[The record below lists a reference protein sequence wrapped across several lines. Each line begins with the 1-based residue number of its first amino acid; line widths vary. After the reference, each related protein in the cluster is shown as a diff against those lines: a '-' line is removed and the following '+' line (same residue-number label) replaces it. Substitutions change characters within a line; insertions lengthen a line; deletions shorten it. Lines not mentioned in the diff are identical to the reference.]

1 MAVATANRFQT
12 ESRAVSYT
20 AADWGI
26 FFIRVVLGVIFF
38 MHGAQKVLGMFGGP
52 GLEGTVG
59 FMGKMGVPA
68 FLAYVSAF
76 TEFLGGIFLVFGFLS
91 RISAIGL
98 FINMLVAVALV
109 HLKNGFFMQTQGYEY
124 NLALMAMALGI
135 AIGGPGALHI
145 TDLERKVVTKS

>member
-1 MAVATANRFQT
+1 MAVSTANGIRT
-12 ESRAVSYT
+12 ESRAVAYT
-20 AADWGI
+20 AADWGL
-26 FFIRVVLGVIFF
+26 FFVRVVLGVIFF

-124 NLALMAMALGI
+124 NLALMAMTIGV

-145 TDLERKVVTKS
+145 TDAERKVVTKS